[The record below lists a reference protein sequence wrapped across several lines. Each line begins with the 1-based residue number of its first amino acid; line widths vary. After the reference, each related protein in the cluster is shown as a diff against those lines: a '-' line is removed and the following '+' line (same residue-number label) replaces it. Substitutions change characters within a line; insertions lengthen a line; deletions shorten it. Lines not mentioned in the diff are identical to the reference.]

1 MPDIVNAGMALSAM
15 RFAPYSTPSALAE
28 LIDNSIQAKA
38 ENISLIAKDKYVETQ
53 SGQTVSRL
61 DQLAIYDDGNGMD
74 KETIESALAVGFSR
88 NKDDPNGIGKF
99 GFGMTVGS
107 VSQCYRVE
115 VYSWQNSGP
124 IYHTY
129 IDLNELLE
137 SGTQTIPDIEEVP
150 VIPLI
155 DGQVRNCCRA

>member
-15 RFAPYSTPSALAE
+15 RAAPYTTPSALAE

-38 ENISLIAKDKYVETQ
+38 ENISLIAKDRYAETKA
-53 SGQTVSRL
+53 GATVSRL
-61 DQLAIYDDGNGMD
+61 DQLAIYDDGYGMD

-88 NKDDPNGIGKF
+88 NKDDPDGIGKF

-107 VSQCYRVE
+107 VSQCFRVE
-115 VYSWQNSGP
+115 VYSWQNNGP

-129 IDLNELLE
+129 IDLRELLE
-137 SGTQTIPDIEEVP
+137 TGAQTIPEIVEVNEAVSYTRLTLP
-150 VIPLI
+150 TT
-155 DGQVRNCCRA
+155 R